1 MSPRDPATPEHH
13 RVFGGN
19 SNWRGPIWF
28 PMNFLL
34 IQAVATFAR
43 YYGDSFTLECPTGS
57 SRQLT
62 LAEIADELSRRLTR
76 IFVRDEHGRR
86 AVFGDTEIF
95 QEDIHWR
102 DRVPFDE
109 FFHGEHGHGLGAGH
123 QTGWT
128 ALVALLLQYAGNL
141 CFDHPSW
148 RHEATETGRGPSLAT
163 IEKVMS

>member
-62 LAEIADELSRRLTR
+62 LAEIADELSRR
-76 IFVRDEHGRR
+76 RR
-86 AVFGDTEIF
+86 AAAPVRRQPVLRPSVLASRSDGDRAGAEP
-95 QEDIHWR
+95 R
-102 DRVPFDE
+102 DHRKGNVM
-109 FFHGEHGHGLGAGH
+109 
-123 QTGWT
+123 T
-128 ALVALLLQYAGNL
+128 A
-141 CFDHPSW
+141 
-148 RHEATETGRGPSLAT
+148 
-163 IEKVMS
+163 I